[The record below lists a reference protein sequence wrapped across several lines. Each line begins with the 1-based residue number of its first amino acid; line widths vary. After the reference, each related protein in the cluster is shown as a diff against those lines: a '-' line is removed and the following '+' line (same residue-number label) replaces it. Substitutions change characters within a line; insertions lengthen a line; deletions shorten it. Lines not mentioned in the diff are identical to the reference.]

1 MRPLAL
7 FLCALAGAI
16 LVQAFIR
23 MLIAPGRLTAT
34 ARRGEP
40 GQEIGDWENEGGS
53 LAAGSLA
60 AGSLAVGSEG
70 GVG

>member
-23 MLIAPGRLTAT
+23 ILIAPGRLTAT

-53 LAAGSLA
+53 LAV
-60 AGSLAVGSEG
+60 GSLAVGSEG